1 MSHVSSPDW
10 VNSPSCHS
18 STLPLS
24 FLFLQLAERPQ
35 RVLHHHC
42 LVSPLE
48 KAIHPDPS
56 WAQTVG
62 GMEVESGLRCSLST
76 LIVPALPGCA
86 AVLGSVGE
94 SMLVAQS
101 RATLATE
108 PACDGKAKS
117 DIREEER
124 ILFLKSCLSLSS
136 TAPSVLRLLPQK
148 LGHRPKTQGDAALWT
163 WVLYPIPH
171 IARLRSRVWRAWG
184 GRWTGFPNRCW

>member
-1 MSHVSSPDW
+1 M
-10 VNSPSCHS
+10 
-18 STLPLS
+18 
-24 FLFLQLAERPQ
+24 
-35 RVLHHHC
+35 
-42 LVSPLE
+42 
-48 KAIHPDPS
+48 
-56 WAQTVG
+56 
-62 GMEVESGLRCSLST
+62 ST

-101 RATLATE
+101 RATLATD
-108 PACDGKAKS
+108 PDCDGKARS

-184 GRWTGFPNRCW
+184 GRWTGFPNRVASFLPLPPLSTIPEQSATSSLGTSTSRYFTVHQIVSRTQESV